1 MQNIRQK
8 QEMKW
13 AVAQTPKNAQ
23 KFKSDKKAE
32 KLSWEDLHDI
42 FNSINNFKRML

>member
-1 MQNIRQK
+1 MTFFFVLLKVNPVRVSLMQNIRQK

-32 KLSWEDLHDI
+32 KLS
-42 FNSINNFKRML
+42 